1 MLFQITE
8 FKQADLKDCLIAT
21 EHKSFLFD
29 EFDYLFTG
37 LNQHGHRIVGNLM
50 CEHDGEGENWDVRYL
65 HMIVSEEQYM
75 SFLNKQIDY
84 LSLIKQHET
93 FFLIDRDV
101 NDKVIQSVSV
111 KLSSI
116 PNQYLPLKGI
126 MCPQR

>member
-37 LNQHGHRIVGNLM
+37 LNQHGQRIVGNLM